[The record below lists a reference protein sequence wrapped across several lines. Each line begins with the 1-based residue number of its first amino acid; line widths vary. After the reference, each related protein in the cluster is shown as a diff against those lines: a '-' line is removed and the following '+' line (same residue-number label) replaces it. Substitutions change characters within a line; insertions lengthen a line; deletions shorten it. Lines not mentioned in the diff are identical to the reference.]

1 MSREDRQRG
10 NQDEFRYANERLGRS
25 IDSVVARDHRHVAFF
40 CECAD
45 GDCMGRLRATL
56 DEFEEAHVTAN
67 HYFILPDHLR
77 MRGEEAV
84 EENGRYEV
92 VIKEAA

>member
-1 MSREDRQRG
+1 
-10 NQDEFRYANERLGRS
+10 
-25 IDSVVARDHRHVAFF
+25 
-40 CECAD
+40 
-45 GDCMGRLRATL
+45 MGRLRATL
-56 DEFEEAHVTAN
+56 DEFEEAHVTSN